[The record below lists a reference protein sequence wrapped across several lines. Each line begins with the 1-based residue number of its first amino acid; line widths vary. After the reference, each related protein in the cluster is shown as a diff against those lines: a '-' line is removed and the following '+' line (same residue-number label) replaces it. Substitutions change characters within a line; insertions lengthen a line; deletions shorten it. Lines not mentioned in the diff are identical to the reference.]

1 MPAIPLPDEHL
12 PPPTE
17 ELPTLLVNVAKRR
30 AYLSQGL
37 VARLG
42 LRPGQ
47 PIDLRPPIPGSSC
60 WYLDLRPK
68 CQRRVDWYADTRP
81 RIQSLKLPSGL
92 VPAGQTLTLQ
102 LQAGEPEHPNYY
114 PLKPYAQPA

>member
-1 MPAIPLPDEHL
+1 MPAAPSPDEHL
-12 PPPTE
+12 PPPAE
-17 ELPTLLVNVAKRR
+17 VLPTLLINAAKRR

-47 PIDLRPPIPGSSC
+47 PIDLRPPAPGSSY
-60 WYLDLRPK
+60 WYLDLRPR

-81 RIQSLKLPSGL
+81 RIQGLQLPSGL
-92 VPAGQTLTLQ
+92 LSAGQTLTLQ
-102 LQAGEPEHPNYY
+102 LQPGEPEFPNYY
-114 PLKPYAQPA
+114 PLKPCA